1 MILTL
6 LSTEILLRAVSYRD
20 WYAQTST
27 TVNIY
32 SDVIKAVDDKAAEVI
47 KGMLEGRKD
56 GFMNGN
62 NR

>member
-1 MILTL
+1 
-6 LSTEILLRAVSYRD
+6 VSYRD

-27 TVNIY
+27 TAYIY
-32 SDVIKAVDDKAAEVI
+32 SHVIKAVDDKAAEVI
-47 KGMLEGRKD
+47 EGMLEGRKD